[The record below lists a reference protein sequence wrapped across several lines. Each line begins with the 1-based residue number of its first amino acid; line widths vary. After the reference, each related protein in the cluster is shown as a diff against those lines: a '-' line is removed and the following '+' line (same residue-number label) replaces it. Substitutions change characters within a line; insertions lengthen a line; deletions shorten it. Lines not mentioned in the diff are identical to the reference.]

1 MSFSHTSQLST
12 NLQSLSPS
20 AVVGASLS
28 WFPVSGIDVL
38 YLYSSK
44 IQSTRCARSK
54 SPPAQSNG
62 TGHAWLKRW
71 KGTGQPTESGH
82 GIMGGSM
89 GKIYIKV
96 RSESRQKVKLCKNA
110 SHIEIGL
117 EWEATV
123 ERVCEIIRPLIE
135 FSRYMARRQSTA
147 RDME

>member
-54 SPPAQSNG
+54 SPPVQSNG
-62 TGHAWLKRW
+62 TGHAWLKR
-71 KGTGQPTESGH
+71 
-82 GIMGGSM
+82 
-89 GKIYIKV
+89 
-96 RSESRQKVKLCKNA
+96 
-110 SHIEIGL
+110 
-117 EWEATV
+117 
-123 ERVCEIIRPLIE
+123 
-135 FSRYMARRQSTA
+135 
-147 RDME
+147 